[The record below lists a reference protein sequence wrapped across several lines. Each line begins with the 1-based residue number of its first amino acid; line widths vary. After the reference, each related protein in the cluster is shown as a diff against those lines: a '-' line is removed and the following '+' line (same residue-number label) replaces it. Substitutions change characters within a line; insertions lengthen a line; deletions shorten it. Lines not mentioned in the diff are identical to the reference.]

1 MKKTLVALAVLGSF
15 ASVASAATSVTL
27 YGRVDVGYD
36 SFHHDGLKLQ
46 QVMRSL
52 TNLVLALKAKKIW
65 VTVWPL

>member
-27 YGRVDVGYD
+27 YGRLDVGYD

-46 QVMRSL
+46 QDAIA
-52 TNLVLALKAKKIW
+52 N
-65 VTVWPL
+65 